1 MILKKVI
8 EDNKT
13 KYEEISFDEAIK
25 LPKDQLVFTDE
36 DEEDD
41 FDDYLED
48 LEDEEDEEDD
58 DDSDTIIIN
67 ESNGENSSR
76 IVYDYS
82 DYMPKHD
89 FSSKS
94 DNKKKPE
101 YLKILPFLGKDEL
114 SKIVD
119 KIIAGE
125 YEEDKIN
132 VITMMPFLRKS
143 DCDRL
148 FMYAITHIKDNPLN
162 KRVNAMA
169 PFVSSECLEKLVD
182 DLIENPDKYEDISFD
197 GLYPFM
203 DSGSI
208 KKLFNYFINKK

>member
-13 KYEEISFDEAIK
+13 KYEEISFDEAIH

-48 LEDEEDEEDD
+48 EKDD
-58 DDSDTIIIN
+58 NDSDTLIIN
-67 ESNGENSSR
+67 ESDDENNSR
-76 IVYDYS
+76 IVYDYHE
-82 DYMPKHD
+82 YMTKND
-89 FSSKS
+89 FSFES
-94 DNKKKPE
+94 NNKKPE

-125 YEEDKIN
+125 YDEDKIN
-132 VITMMPFLRKS
+132 VIAMMPFLRKS

-148 FMYAITHIKDNPLN
+148 FLYALTNIEDNPLN
-162 KRVNAMA
+162 KKVNAMV
-169 PFVSSECLEKLVD
+169 PFVSKECLEKLVN
-182 DLIENPDKYEDISFD
+182 DLIENPDKYKDISFD
-197 GLYPFM
+197 GLYAFM
-203 DSGSI
+203 DNNSI